1 MSKRINLILWGITG
15 LVALILLIRTVNF
28 SIQSNEQIASDSQ
41 TISAYLSGEYPK
53 VILLV
58 EPNPRSLV
66 ATIEARGTSIVVT
79 EYLRRSG
86 EDWFHININE
96 TEAGWVQGEY
106 VSLEK
111 P

>member
-1 MSKRINLILWGITG
+1 MSKKINFILWSITG
-15 LVALILLIRTVNF
+15 LVALILLFTTMQLVIR
-28 SIQSNEQIASDSQ
+28 SSEQAAADSQ
-41 TISAYLSGEYPK
+41 RVNAYLSGEYPK

-66 ATIEARGTSIVVT
+66 STIEVRGTPIVVT

-86 EDWFHININE
+86 EDWFQIDINE

-106 VSLEK
+106 ISLEK